1 MIAILEDK
9 AQSRGIG
16 GRGTRHRRERMSAL
30 PLIVRRQLFTLGRHL
45 RYVYSP
51 RYCRLRESALAAW
64 VGVKLSMQ
72 ASSE

>member
-9 AQSRGIG
+9 PGSWGMG

-30 PLIVRRQLFTLGRHL
+30 PFIVRSQLFTLGRHL

-51 RYCRLRESALAAW
+51 RYCKLRESAPAA
-64 VGVKLSMQ
+64 
-72 ASSE
+72 